1 MTYLR
6 YLLLALPLMVYFRW
20 SDPESGWAFLT
31 AALSI
36 LPLAGYMGH
45 ATEELAEHV
54 GPKLGG
60 FLNATFG
67 NATELIIALFALK
80 AGHLEVVKASLIGS
94 IIGNILLVLGLSVLV
109 GGLMHGV
116 QRFNTETAKINA
128 TTLLL
133 AIIAMLVPSL
143 FMHYHSAVDGAPVKL
158 SVGVAVILLLVY
170 GAVLYYGFRQTGAG
184 ADASHSRKSGLPA
197 DPLGIAAET
206 SGMIAATTGLPSE
219 YAPALSTPE
228 VAGKGDNPP
237 ADSHGAGWSKG
248 KALSVLVVSTVAV
261 ALASEVLVG
270 SLEHTVATLGWPEA
284 FIGIILIPIIGNAAE
299 HSSAVMMAAKN
310 QIEVAT
316 EIAIGS
322 SIQIALFVAPL
333 LVLAGLI
340 FGQPMTMVF
349 NEFELVAI
357 VLAVWIAKS
366 ISKDGET
373 NWLEGLMLLATYGIV
388 ATGFAFA

>member
-1 MTYLR
+1 MKYLR
-6 YLLLALPLMVYFRW
+6 YLLIALPLMVYFRW

-45 ATEELAEHV
+45 ATEELAEHM

-80 AGHLEVVKASLIGS
+80 AGHLEVVKASIIGS

-109 GGLMHGV
+109 GGLLHGV
-116 QRFNTETAKINA
+116 QRFCTETAKINA

-133 AIIAMLVPSL
+133 AVIAMLVPSL
-143 FMHYHSAVDGAPVKL
+143 FMHYHSAVDGASVKL
-158 SVGVAVILLLVY
+158 SVGVSVILLLVY
-170 GAVLYYGFRQTGAG
+170 AAVLYFGFRHAG
-184 ADASHSRKSGLPA
+184 ARAGALTGSGKDVQQGPQQ
-197 DPLGIAAET
+197 G
-206 SGMIAATTGLPSE
+206 
-219 YAPALSTPE
+219 
-228 VAGKGDNPP
+228 N
-237 ADSHGAGWSKG
+237 HGEGWSKR
-248 KALSVLVVSTVAV
+248 KALAVLVISTIAV

-299 HSSAVMMAAKN
+299 HSSAVLMAAKN

-349 NEFELVAI
+349 NEFELVAM
-357 VLAVWIAKS
+357 VLSVWIAKS

-373 NWLEGLMLLATYGIV
+373 NWLEGLMLLATYAIV
-388 ATGFAFA
+388 AIGFAFA